1 MLIFAHWY
9 IHLIHTAVQR
19 EVPTNWNNCNSTNTI
34 HISLVINR
42 ENLHRLNGLS
52 NIWNE
57 WEVGEGEEVETRE
70 GSSQRE
76 TRSSLRLPFEAFRPG
91 ALGAVKLSHRSLRKN
106 KPDRKKRVKEEKEG
120 KQSNVR
126 PLKSSEILVF
136 GPMKERRA
144 LRTGDISSMKIGRG
158 NSYRML
164 KGSFSTKDMEKF
176 VPLYNK
182 CLNKLSDYVE
192 K

>member
-1 MLIFAHWY
+1 M
-9 IHLIHTAVQR
+9 
-19 EVPTNWNNCNSTNTI
+19 
-34 HISLVINR
+34 
-42 ENLHRLNGLS
+42 
-52 NIWNE
+52 
-57 WEVGEGEEVETRE
+57 
-70 GSSQRE
+70 
-76 TRSSLRLPFEAFRPG
+76 RSSLRLPFEAFRPG

-106 KPDRKKRVKEEKEG
+106 KPDRKKRVKEEKRRKTVERSPAE
-120 KQSNVR
+120 KFRNIIRRVTKDL
-126 PLKSSEILVF
+126 LKKFKWEVSEHPSYSPNLALCDFQVF

-176 VPLYNK
+176 MPLYNK